1 MFIHAKTLL
10 SSAVKNFV
18 SDLYG
23 DIKKITGFMWAHQIL
38 RISGL
43 RKTHCVELWG

>member
-1 MFIHAKTLL
+1 MTSFKNNLKIRILKVYMFIHAKTLL

-23 DIKKITGFMWAHQIL
+23 DIKKITGFM
-38 RISGL
+38 
-43 RKTHCVELWG
+43 